1 MKKLN
6 EHDFYEQI
14 KDWSFDEFK
23 IETEEFTN
31 WDMYEILKNSTNEE
45 SKVLDLGTGG
55 GEKVLEFYPT
65 YLKEV
70 IGIDFS
76 KGMIE
81 TANKNLEKSGRKN
94 ISFKFMNNLKLD
106 FEDEYFDV
114 VVARNTVTNPEEIYR
129 VLKPNG
135 KLIIHGVDMFDCHEL
150 KLIFGKGQGFNDKI
164 PISIIDFNAIFK
176 AGFNN
181 IELVPLH
188 EREYFKNED
197 LFYKFLLKVPI
208 IENFSEETEDENAKE
223 KSDFYK
229 KELDRDLL
237 SKYIKRNTFEKGIRL
252 IRRYYGITATKS

>member
-6 EHDFYEQI
+6 EHEYYEQI
-14 KDWSFDEFK
+14 KDWNFDMFQ
-23 IETEEFTN
+23 IETEDFTN
-31 WDMYEILKNSTNEE
+31 WDMFKILKEVTNEE

-55 GEKVLEFYPT
+55 GEKVLKCFPE

-70 IGIDFS
+70 VGIDFS

-81 TANKNLEKSGRKN
+81 TANENLKKSGRKN
-94 ISFKFMNNLKLD
+94 ITFKFMNNLKLE

-114 VVARNTVTNPEEIYR
+114 VVARNTVINPKEILR

-135 KLIIHGVDMFDCHEL
+135 VLIVHGVDMYDCYEL
-150 KLIFGKGQGFNDKI
+150 KKIFGKGQAYNDKV
-164 PISIIDFNAIFK
+164 PISIIDYNAIYD
-176 AGFNN
+176 AGFKD

-208 IENFSEETEDENAKE
+208 IDDFSEEAEDENAEEVLDFFAKE
-223 KSDFYK
+223 IDK
-229 KELDRDLL
+229 DLL
-237 SKYIKRNTFEKGIRL
+237 EKYIKRNTYEKGIRL
-252 IRRYYGITATKS
+252 IRRYYGITARK